1 MKRNLQ
7 SRRTPSCRTKVLA
20 EAQITLLPLSLVY
33 RLEWGRRDG
42 ESGFWVTVETAS
54 DMARA
59 WLGDDVTYAVSC
71 YEQIKRGCV
80 TPCTLQEIVEE
91 LFERGA

>member
-7 SRRTPSCRTKVLA
+7 SHRTLSWHIKVLA

-42 ESGFWVTVETAS
+42 ENGFWVAVETAD

-71 YEQIKRGCV
+71 YEQIKRGGV
-80 TPCTLQEIVEE
+80 TPCALQEIVEE